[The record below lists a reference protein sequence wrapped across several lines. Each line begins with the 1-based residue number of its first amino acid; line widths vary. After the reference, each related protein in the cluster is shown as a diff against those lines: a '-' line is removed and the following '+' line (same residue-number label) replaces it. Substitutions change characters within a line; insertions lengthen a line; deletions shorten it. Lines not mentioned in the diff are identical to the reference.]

1 MLKRASPLHYYLYF
15 AMTFLKMRPSILQR
29 TFLDVLFL
37 AVTGSKCWPGEFG
50 QSFVEKQAQLEGG
63 GGGGYL
69 CICTLLH
76 PENSFQWIVRPLL
89 AFSPCPLLKP
99 AAMVTTSLLEV
110 HLI

>member
-29 TFLDVLFL
+29 MFLDVLFL

-63 GGGGYL
+63 G
-69 CICTLLH
+69 
-76 PENSFQWIVRPLL
+76 RD
-89 AFSPCPLLKP
+89 
-99 AAMVTTSLLEV
+99 TSASA
-110 HLI
+110 HCYIQKIASNG